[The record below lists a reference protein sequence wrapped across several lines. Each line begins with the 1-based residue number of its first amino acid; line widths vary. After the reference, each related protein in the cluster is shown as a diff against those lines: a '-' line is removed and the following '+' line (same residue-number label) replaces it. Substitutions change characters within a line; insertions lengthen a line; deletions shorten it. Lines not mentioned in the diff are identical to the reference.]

1 MINFYYY
8 KNQFKTI
15 MKKSKLP
22 LIFGIGIGVIL
33 MLVFLVFAALGL
45 HKYPIFSLI
54 NGAIMAYGMFLSIK
68 FYKNEKGENFKYEK
82 GFTASFLTGMNAT
95 ILFTLFFVLY
105 SSLIE
110 PDYIKAMIGNWSSH
124 YKTSEGL
131 VIFVVFIMGMATTM
145 VLTLAYMQLFKDSWN
160 TRKTKEKIDASE
172 DISVTN

>member
-1 MINFYYY
+1 
-8 KNQFKTI
+8 

-22 LIFGIGIGVIL
+22 LIFGIGIAVVL

-45 HKYPIFSLI
+45 HVYPIFSLI
-54 NGAIMAYGMFLSIK
+54 NGAIMAYGIFMAVKL
-68 FYKNEKGENFKYEK
+68 YKKEKGANFKYEK

-95 ILFTLFFVLY
+95 ILFTIFFVLY

-110 PDYIKAMIGNWSSH
+110 PNYIKTMIGNWSSH

-131 VIFVVFIMGMATTM
+131 VIFVVFVMGMATTM

-160 TRKTKEKIDASE
+160 TKRTKEKIEVSE
-172 DISVTN
+172 NISVT